1 MLTLLFCYIF
11 VVLSGS
17 NQINMKPNLLLLWLL
32 LGIAKITAAQTSGI
46 PLDPDSKKIMY
57 RAVVDQQGTP
67 NYLYD
72 KSIEWFGYYYPNPQ
86 SVYTVQDK
94 VNGKVEGVARLKVYN
109 KDEKSGLNV
118 EGGMLQYLL
127 KLEFKENKYRYTLTD
142 FRMKNASGSG
152 VEKWLN
158 KNDPAYN
165 PNWDSYIYQ
174 IDTTMQRLIAT
185 LKEKMKPSVI
195 KKDEW

>member
-1 MLTLLFCYIF
+1 
-11 VVLSGS
+11 
-17 NQINMKPNLLLLWLL
+17 MKTKILLLCLL
-32 LGIAKITAAQTSGI
+32 LGLVKLTSGQSSGL
-46 PLDPDSKKIMY
+46 PLDPDTKKIMY
-57 RAVVDQQGTP
+57 RAVVDEPGTP

-72 KSIEWFGYYYPNPQ
+72 KSITWFSYYYPNPQ

-94 VNGKVEGVARLKVYN
+94 LNGKVEGVARMKVYN
-109 KDEKSGLNV
+109 KDEK
-118 EGGMLQYLL
+118 GGFNMEAAMLQYLL
-127 KLEFKENKYRYTLTD
+127 KIEFKENKYRLTLTD
-142 FRMKNASGSG
+142 FRMKSASGTG

-185 LKEKMKPSVI
+185 LNEKMKPTVI